1 MALSRGGVYYASLPE
16 IGDKPVLVVSWDAVS
31 NGMNSPVVCLITRTD
46 RPRAFD
52 TRVYVEAAESG
63 LDYDSYVLCHEL
75 ATLNAED
82 FRRHVG
88 DISVPTLIRVELAI
102 KRALDLP

>member
-1 MALSRGGVYYASLPE
+1 MTLSRGGVYYASLPE
-16 IGDKPVLVVSWDAVS
+16 IGDKPVLVVSWDAIS
-31 NGMNSPVVCLITRTD
+31 NGMNSPVVCLITKTD
-46 RPRAFD
+46 RVRAFD
-52 TRVYVEAAESG
+52 THVHVEAGETG
-63 LDYDSYVLCHEL
+63 LDYDSYILCHEL

-88 DISVPTLIRVELAI
+88 DISVPTLITVELAI